1 MEKIEQKIAR
11 LVDRRFEILNALYPN
26 RELNIT
32 GLADETKL
40 DHSTISRHIDELER
54 EKLVTTREKKRDMGK
69 PYRYCRLTAKC
80 KEILSTIIDA
90 ARPEPK
96 ELRKP
101 DPEYLMFIFEVLE
114 NPCDK
119 EMLKHAL
126 EDFRHLCQATQI
138 WEHKKPKQQEKS
150 KKTKQQKKSKKTKQ
164 QKKHEKQEYQ
174 SIWSF
179 FDKALD
185 KKKYLPEMMFNLRSI
200 TTNARRVKKRSVTD
214 RVAKFS
220 DTVKNLAA
228 SPETDMN
235 TRHEAVRTLDVIL
248 PNKKKWETFTD
259 LLKKVIKE
267 KKDVTYKE
275 FIRHLYPPFEEL
287 HRKHGIELRK
297 WFYNLMRSED
307 SIVKSREGGIT
318 EVNDE
323 KKRKENEEKRK
334 QRLIVKS
341 RAYDFFRVIYYHSSE
356 ST

>member
-1 MEKIEQKIAR
+1 MEKIERKIAR
-11 LVDRRFEILNALYPN
+11 LVDRRFEILNVLYPN
-26 RELNIT
+26 SEFNISKLAEIT
-32 GLADETKL
+32 GL
-40 DHSTISRHIDELER
+40 DHSNISRYIDELER
-54 EKLVTTREKKRDMGK
+54 EKLVTTRGKKRDMGK

-138 WEHKKPKQQEKS
+138 WEHKKPKQQ
-150 KKTKQQKKSKKTKQ
+150 KKSKKTKR
-164 QKKHEKQEYQ
+164 QKKHKKQEYQ

-179 FDKALD
+179 FDKAIGE
-185 KKKYLPEMMFNLRSI
+185 KNYLPEMMFNLRSI
-200 TTNARRVKKRSVTD
+200 ATNARRVKKRSVID

-220 DTVKNLAA
+220 DTIKNLAT

-259 LLKKVIKE
+259 LLEKVIE
-267 KKDVTYKE
+267 EKDVTYKE

-287 HRKHGIELRK
+287 HRKHGIELRR

-307 SIVKSREGGIT
+307 SIVESREGGIA
-318 EVNDE
+318 EVDDE
-323 KKRKENEEKRK
+323 KKRKAEEKRK
-334 QRLIVKS
+334 QKLIVKS
-341 RAYDFFRVIYYHSSE
+341 RAYDFFRVIYYHCSE
-356 ST
+356 GT